1 MDDQLPNII
10 ELIDENN
17 ETVAFEHIMTLDYDG
32 REYVVLAPAGEGTDS
47 AEEDEIVI
55 LRVEQDENGDDF
67 YSSIDDED
75 ELEEVFSAV
84 TEIYEKSLQ

>member
-1 MDDQLPNII
+1 MDEQLPNII

-32 REYVVLAPAGEGTDS
+32 REYVVLAPAGEDADS

-67 YSSIDDED
+67 YTSIDDED

-84 TEIYEKSLQ
+84 TEVYDKGLQ

>member
-1 MDDQLPNII
+1 MDDQLPGLI

-17 ETVAFEHIMTLDYDG
+17 DIVTFEYIISLECDN
-32 REYVVLAPAGEGTDS
+32 REYVVLAPADKDADS

-55 LRVEQDENGDDF
+55 LRVEQDENGED
-67 YSSIDDED
+67 YYAGIEDEK

-84 TEIYEKSLQ
+84 TEMYDE

>member
-1 MDDQLPNII
+1 MDDQLPSLI

-17 ETVAFEHIMTLDYDG
+17 DIVTFEYINSLECDN
-32 REYVVLAPAGEGTDS
+32 REYVVLAPADKDADS

-55 LRVEQDENGDDF
+55 LRVEQDENGED
-67 YSSIDDED
+67 YYAGIEDEK

-84 TEIYEKSLQ
+84 TEMYDE